1 MSKKPVVPVKRPT
14 KGKGRGKGNCRG
26 LKKLM
31 KEVDSIAKGFKE
43 VKEVKGLKGGG
54 SDEYYK
60 RIKEFFSKLENI
72 ENIKRLKEDLVYEVL
87 ETIATEGI
95 EKLMNDKLKKPPYEG
110 WFYAKYFINII
121 TNINDLSNV
130 YYLQSIFKVKEDV
143 FKDISYIDKIS
154 TLVMIKMLIEVYNS
168 NGTDNIKTTMINIK
182 VSDTITNL
190 INEIVEEFSNDTITQ
205 DKNKLIDLNNRVK
218 KEINDVKKGR
228 DLEIISKFLTTELDP
243 SNVVPLFRAEIM
255 KIIRD
260 LKKKLFDNIEYENKM
275 VAFMNTIILDKR
287 KNFLNTTLNNSLTKY
302 NVVERDITRILEELQ
317 GIISG
322 INTDPLYTRPLFS
335 QTITTTDVI
344 YYKKSTNSSDTDFV
358 LWDALYT
365 KILDYENKVVQLK
378 AKKSELID
386 ILYFF
391 KTFYITKYNKLV
403 DTDIKAND
411 IDPFD
416 NNNVNNEVTT
426 LNIDMKEYNDILDE
440 LEVQNKGSSDRVDL
454 DNLISNYD
462 KLENLPIRINNK
474 KKGVFNDIKKMYLK
488 EIEIYL
494 KKYNDYQLYNTDASR
509 PANMATL
516 ETLRNEID
524 NGNFDMLKDFKIK
537 FVKIKDIYETY
548 FSNSKQ
554 GGNTGGGKLT
564 TKYIS
569 TGNFVYIL
577 YEKKRIKRCIY
588 AKAKG
593 RGKYCK
599 IKGDYMLLSKL
610 KVV

>member
-1 MSKKPVVPVKRPT
+1 MSKKLVVPVKRPT
-14 KGKGRGKGNCRG
+14 KGKGRGKGNCREI
-26 LKKLM
+26 KKLM
-31 KEVDSIAKGFKE
+31 KEVDSIAKGL
-43 VKEVKGLKGGG
+43 KEVKGMKGFNGGG

-130 YYLQSIFKVKEDV
+130 FYLQSIFKVKEDV

-275 VAFMNTIILDKR
+275 VAFMNTIILDKG
-287 KNFLNTTLNNSLTKY
+287 KNFLDTTLNNSLTKY
-302 NVVERDITRILEELQ
+302 NVVKRDITRILEELQ

-365 KILDYENKVVQLK
+365 KILDCENKVVQLK

-386 ILYFF
+386 ILDFF

>member
-14 KGKGRGKGNCRG
+14 KGRGKGNCRG

-31 KEVDSIAKGFKE
+31 KEVDSIAKGL
-43 VKEVKGLKGGG
+43 KEVKGFKGGG

-95 EKLMNDKLKKPPYEG
+95 EKLMNDKLKNPPYEG

-130 YYLQSIFKVKEDV
+130 FYLQSIFKVKEDV

-275 VAFMNTIILDKR
+275 VAFMNTIILDKG
-287 KNFLNTTLNNSLTKY
+287 KNFLDTTLNNSLTKY
-302 NVVERDITRILEELQ
+302 NVVKRDITRILEELQ

-365 KILDYENKVVQLK
+365 KILDCENKVVQLK

-386 ILYFF
+386 ILDFF

-474 KKGVFNDIKKMYLK
+474 KKGVFNDIKRMYLK

-494 KKYNDYQLYNTDASR
+494 KKYNDYQQYNTDASR

-524 NGNFDMLKDFKIK
+524 SGDFDMLKDFKIK

-548 FSNSKQ
+548 FSNSKE
-554 GGNTGGGKLT
+554 GGNTGGCKLT

-577 YEKKRIKRCIY
+577 YEKKKIKRCIY

>member
-1 MSKKPVVPVKRPT
+1 
-14 KGKGRGKGNCRG
+14 
-26 LKKLM
+26 
-31 KEVDSIAKGFKE
+31 
-43 VKEVKGLKGGG
+43 
-54 SDEYYK
+54 
-60 RIKEFFSKLENI
+60 
-72 ENIKRLKEDLVYEVL
+72 
-87 ETIATEGI
+87 
-95 EKLMNDKLKKPPYEG
+95 
-110 WFYAKYFINII
+110 
-121 TNINDLSNV
+121 
-130 YYLQSIFKVKEDV
+130 
-143 FKDISYIDKIS
+143 
-154 TLVMIKMLIEVYNS
+154 MIKMLIEVYNT

-275 VAFMNTIILDKR
+275 VAFMNTIILDKG
-287 KNFLNTTLNNSLTKY
+287 KNFLDTTLNNSLTKY
-302 NVVERDITRILEELQ
+302 NVVKRDITRILEELQ

-365 KILDYENKVVQLK
+365 KILDCENKVVQLK

-386 ILYFF
+386 ILDFF

-440 LEVQNKGSSDRVDL
+440 LEVQNKGSSSDRVDL

-474 KKGVFNDIKKMYLK
+474 KKRVFNDIKRMYLK

-494 KKYNDYQLYNTDASR
+494 KKYNDYQQYNTDASR

-524 NGNFDMLKDFKIK
+524 SGDFDMLKDFKIK

-548 FSNSKQ
+548 FSNSKE

-564 TKYIS
+564 AKYIS